1 MCNMFTWSCYVDI
14 EWIYTWNKCLNN
26 TANVDDMPGLRQVW
40 ASPKHSDT
48 SLHWSRHHRY
58 SQGQPHHQHYYSFY
72 ITINIVIS
80 SSFLSPPW
88 IENERFP
95 TRTLRSPC
103 TPTLWSSGRMQGWSL
118 RKKGD
123 DESDLYFVGV
133 TIDNSA
139 QISQSTRKQKS
150 ALAFRRRTI
159 SHIDWQA
166 DEDFVDHDLCGKN
179 WK

>member
-40 ASPKHSDT
+40 ASSKHSDT

-58 SQGQPHHQHYYSFY
+58 SQGHPHHQHYYSFY

-123 DESDLYFVGV
+123 DESDLYFVLV
-133 TIDNSA
+133 WPLTIVY
-139 QISQSTRKQKS
+139 KS
-150 ALAFRRRTI
+150 ANQQESKSQR
-159 SHIDWQA
+159 SPSDGEQ
-166 DEDFVDHDLCGKN
+166 
-179 WK
+179 